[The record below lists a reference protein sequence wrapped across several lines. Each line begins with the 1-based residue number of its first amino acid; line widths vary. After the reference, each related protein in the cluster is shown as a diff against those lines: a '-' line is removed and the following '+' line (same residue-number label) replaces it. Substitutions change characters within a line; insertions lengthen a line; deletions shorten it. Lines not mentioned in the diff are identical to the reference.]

1 LKSLKYFDL
10 AVKIEVTMYEFQSL
24 LTSVSMIEIS
34 AFIFGVVFFLK
45 LMAKMKNV
53 WFFIPHL
60 IRGVCGLI
68 LNDKMPKSHEIVKQL
83 EIDKLSESST
93 ITFEEIHQGIK
104 NNIEKAYFEFVE
116 KTMNWV
122 KAYGILTVVSGLFDF
137 FNLVIILHHF
147 GEKGSEYEE
156 MTLLGLCMVFWSC
169 NLYWAGSV
177 FLLYYKFP
185 NYIGKYLQ
193 ETFFGVGVLLDKKL
207 KKISANARI
216 N

>member
-1 LKSLKYFDL
+1 
-10 AVKIEVTMYEFQSL
+10 M
-24 LTSVSMIEIS
+24 
-34 AFIFGVVFFLK
+34 
-45 LMAKMKNV
+45 
-53 WFFIPHL
+53 
-60 IRGVCGLI
+60 
-68 LNDKMPKSHEIVKQL
+68 
-83 EIDKLSESST
+83 SEASS
-93 ITFEEIHQGIK
+93 ITFEEIHHGIK
-104 NNIEKAYFEFVE
+104 TNIEKAYFDFVG
-116 KTMNWV
+116 KTMKWV

-156 MTLLGLCMVFWSC
+156 MTLLGLTMVFWSC

-177 FLLYYKFP
+177 FLLWYKFP

-193 ETFFGVGVLLDKKL
+193 ETFFGVGVLLDKKM